1 MRDVKLETL
10 RVLNSAHTH
19 GTAMRGYT
27 IQRRDLGDSKS

>member
-19 GTAMRGYT
+19 GTAMRGYAT
-27 IQRRDLGDSKS
+27 GEA